1 MNNEAPQHLAEQDH
15 ILGNRAYDIIKWVA
29 LILLPAVGTLYFA
42 LAQIWGLDYGPQVV
56 GSIVAFD
63 TFLGAALQL
72 STKSYNKSDAKY
84 DGVINVEHR
93 EDGTKAASL
102 ILKNYE
108 NPADV
113 VNQKQVLF
121 KVNPTP

>member
-1 MNNEAPQHLAEQDH
+1 MNDEAPQHLAEQDH
-15 ILGNRAYDIIKWVA
+15 LLGNQAYDILKWIA
-29 LILLPAVGTLYFA
+29 LILLPALGTLYFA
-42 LAQIWGLDYGPQVV
+42 FAQIWGLDYGPEVV

-63 TFLGAALQL
+63 TFLGAVLQL

-84 DGVINVEHR
+84 DGVIDVSET
-93 EDGTKAASL
+93 EDGIKQATL
-102 ILKNYE
+102 QLKRYE

-121 KVNPTP
+121 KVNPPK